1 MTKEDVIAIIIEFL
15 EAYGS
20 QVGSQKVRDLTLAE
34 MTDENLSAL
43 IIPST
48 VPSTGEWVQT
58 TLKTMMRPIT
68 NSVRDLETLKSDTIN
83 ATNAANNAATG
94 ASNVNATLVNMTVTV
109 TDRNGQ
115 SNSVNIGFEIYRTYA
130 SRVAMNA
137 DAANVPQ
144 GKFVMIATDKGVDPT
159 QPIGPDNPLDPDNAT
174 LWCRNANPAGDPDLA
189 PFNFLS
195 DLDQAS
201 AAAWADWLDNM
212 KPLIVA
218 AIQHAENVVVE
229 WQGQDGNG
237 GIKKQAQDAINK
249 ANTAANNVLTEWQG
263 QDGQGGIKKEALDA
277 TDEAN
282 NQAEYAK
289 TQGDYSKEWNEH
301 PPYIGNGVN
310 GDQNYWYV
318 WINHA
323 YVKSVYAKG
332 DDLHWDEMSEQEKEN
347 LARRVLEVICFDDVP
362 TRGSSNAVT
371 SDGLYKEFAKKQD
384 KITVASIA
392 TCESIIDELL

>member
-1 MTKEDVIAIIIEFL
+1 MTKEEVIAIIIEFL

-115 SNSVNIGFEIYRTYA
+115 STSVNIGFEIYRRYG
-130 SRVAMNA
+130 SVALMNA
-137 DAANVPQ
+137 DAANVPE
-144 GKFVMIATDKGVDPT
+144 GKFVIIATQDPT
-159 QPIGPDNPLDPDNAT
+159 SEENAR
-174 LWCRNANPAGDPDLA
+174 LYVRNEYEATDTEND

-201 AAAWADWLDNM
+201 SAAWADWLENM

-218 AIQHAENVVVE
+218 AINHAENVVIE

-237 GIKKQAQDAINK
+237 GIKKQAQDAINN
-249 ANTAANNVLTEWQG
+249 ANTAATNVLTEWQG
-263 QDGQGGIKKEALDA
+263 ADGTGGIKKQAQDA
-277 TDEAN
+277 ISNAITQAN
-282 NQAEYAK
+282 YAK

-310 GDQNYWYV
+310 GDQDYWYV
-318 WINHA
+318 WMNHA

-347 LARRVLEVICFDDVP
+347 LARRVLEVIGFDDVP
-362 TRGSSNAVT
+362 TQGSGNAVT

>member
-1 MTKEDVIAIIIEFL
+1 MTKEEVIAIIIEFL

-115 SNSVNIGFEIYRTYA
+115 SNSVNIGFEIYRRYG
-130 SRVAMNA
+130 SVALMNA
-137 DAANVPQ
+137 DAANVPE
-144 GKFVMIATDKGVDPT
+144 GKFVIIATQDPT
-159 QPIGPDNPLDPDNAT
+159 SEENAR
-174 LWCRNANPAGDPDLA
+174 LYVRNEYEATDTEND

-201 AAAWADWLDNM
+201 SAAWADWLENM

-218 AIQHAENVVVE
+218 AINHAENVVIE

-237 GIKKQAQDAINK
+237 GIKKQAQDAINN
-249 ANTAANNVLTEWQG
+249 ANTAATNVLTEWQG
-263 QDGQGGIKKEALDA
+263 ADGTGGIKKQAQDA
-277 TDEAN
+277 ISNATTQAN
-282 NQAEYAK
+282 YAK

-310 GDQNYWYV
+310 GDQDYWYV
-318 WINHA
+318 WMNHA

-347 LARRVLEVICFDDVP
+347 LARRVLEVIGFDDVP

-392 TCESIIDELL
+392 TCESIIDELT

>member
-1 MTKEDVIAIIIEFL
+1 MTKEEVIAIIIEFL

-115 SNSVNIGFEIYRTYA
+115 STSVNIGFEIYRRYG
-130 SRVAMNA
+130 SVALMNA
-137 DAANVPQ
+137 DAANVPE
-144 GKFVMIATDKGVDPT
+144 GKFVIIATQDPT
-159 QPIGPDNPLDPDNAT
+159 SEENAR
-174 LWCRNANPAGDPDLA
+174 LYVRNEYEATDTEND

-201 AAAWADWLDNM
+201 SAAWADWLENM

-218 AIQHAENVVVE
+218 AINHAENVVVE

-237 GIKKQAQDAINK
+237 GIKKQAQDAINT
-249 ANTAANNVLTEWQG
+249 ANTAATNVLTEWQG
-263 QDGQGGIKKEALDA
+263 ADGTGGIKKQAQDA
-277 TDEAN
+277 ISNATTQAN
-282 NQAEYAK
+282 YAK

-310 GDQNYWYV
+310 GDQDYWYV
-318 WINHA
+318 WMNHA

-347 LARRVLEVICFDDVP
+347 LARRVLEVIGFDGVP
-362 TRGSSNAVT
+362 TQGSGNAVT

>member
-1 MTKEDVIAIIIEFL
+1 MTKEEVIAIIIEFL

-68 NSVRDLETLKSDTIN
+68 NSVRDLETLKTETVN
-83 ATNAANNAATG
+83 AKDAANNAATG

-115 SNSVNIGFEIYRTYA
+115 STSVNIGFEIYRRYG
-130 SRVAMNA
+130 SVALMNA
-137 DAANVPQ
+137 DAANVPE
-144 GKFVMIATDKGVDPT
+144 GKFVIIATQDPT
-159 QPIGPDNPLDPDNAT
+159 SEENAR
-174 LWCRNANPAGDPDLA
+174 LYVRNEYEATDTEND

-201 AAAWADWLDNM
+201 SAAWADWLENM

-218 AIQHAENVVVE
+218 AINHAENVVIE

-237 GIKKQAQDAINK
+237 GIKKQAQDAINN

-263 QDGQGGIKKEALDA
+263 ADGTGGIKKQAQDA
-277 TDEAN
+277 ISNATTQAN
-282 NQAEYAK
+282 YAK

-310 GDQNYWYV
+310 GDQDYWYV
-318 WINHA
+318 WMNHA

-347 LARRVLEVICFDDVP
+347 LARRVLEVIGFDDVP

>member
-1 MTKEDVIAIIIEFL
+1 MTKEEVIAIIIEFL

-115 SNSVNIGFEIYRTYA
+115 STSVNIGFEIYRRYG
-130 SRVAMNA
+130 SVALMNA
-137 DAANVPQ
+137 DAANVPE
-144 GKFVMIATDKGVDPT
+144 GKFVIIATQDPT
-159 QPIGPDNPLDPDNAT
+159 SEENAR
-174 LWCRNANPAGDPDLA
+174 LYVRNEYEATDTEND

-201 AAAWADWLDNM
+201 SAAWADWLENM

-218 AIQHAENVVVE
+218 AINHAENVVIE

-237 GIKKQAQDAINK
+237 GIKKQAQDAINN

-263 QDGQGGIKKEALDA
+263 ADGTGGIKKQAQDA
-277 TDEAN
+277 ISNATTQAN
-282 NQAEYAK
+282 YAK

-310 GDQNYWYV
+310 GDQDYWYV
-318 WINHA
+318 WMNHA

-347 LARRVLEVICFDDVP
+347 LARRVLEVIGFDDVP
-362 TRGSSNAVT
+362 TQGSGNAVT

>member
-1 MTKEDVIAIIIEFL
+1 MTKEEVIQIIIEFL
-15 EAYGS
+15 EMNGS

-115 SNSVNIGFEIYRTYA
+115 STSVNIGFEIYRRYG
-130 SRVAMNA
+130 SVALMNA
-137 DAANVPQ
+137 DAANVPE
-144 GKFVMIATDKGVDPT
+144 GKFVIIATQDPT
-159 QPIGPDNPLDPDNAT
+159 SEENAR
-174 LWCRNANPAGDPDLA
+174 LYVRNEYEATDTEND

-201 AAAWADWLDNM
+201 SAAWADWLENM

-218 AIQHAENVVVE
+218 AINHAENVVIE

-237 GIKKQAQDAINK
+237 GIKKQAQDAINN
-249 ANTAANNVLTEWQG
+249 ANTAATNVLTEWQG

-282 NQAEYAK
+282 SQADYAK
-289 TQGDYSKEWNEH
+289 TQGDYAKEWNLH

-310 GDQNYWYV
+310 GDLNYWYV
-318 WINHA
+318 WQNHN
-323 YVKSVYAKG
+323 YVRSAYAKG
-332 DDLHWDEMSEQEKEN
+332 DDLHWDEMSEQEKED
-347 LARRVLEVICFDDVP
+347 LAERVLAVIGFDEVPVD
-362 TRGSSNAVT
+362 GSPKAVT
-371 SDGLYKEFAKKQD
+371 SGGLFNEFAKKQD
-384 KITVASIA
+384 KVKIASVA
-392 TCESIIDELL
+392 TCESIIDELT

>member
-1 MTKEDVIAIIIEFL
+1 MTKEEVIAIIIEFL

-115 SNSVNIGFEIYRTYA
+115 SNSVNIGFEIYRRYG
-130 SRVAMNA
+130 SVALMNA
-137 DAANVPQ
+137 DAANVPE
-144 GKFVMIATDKGVDPT
+144 GKFVIIATQDPT
-159 QPIGPDNPLDPDNAT
+159 SEENAR
-174 LWCRNANPAGDPDLA
+174 LYVRNEYEATDTEND

-201 AAAWADWLDNM
+201 SAAWADWLENM

-218 AIQHAENVVVE
+218 AINHAENVVIE

-237 GIKKQAQDAINK
+237 GIKKQAQDAINN
-249 ANTAANNVLTEWQG
+249 ANTAATNVLTEWQG
-263 QDGQGGIKKEALDA
+263 ADGTGGIKKQAQDA
-277 TDEAN
+277 ISNATTQAN
-282 NQAEYAK
+282 YAK

-310 GDQNYWYV
+310 GDQDYWYV
-318 WINHA
+318 WMNHA

-347 LARRVLEVICFDDVP
+347 LARRVLDVIGFDDVP
-362 TRGSSNAVT
+362 TQGSGNAVT

>member
-1 MTKEDVIAIIIEFL
+1 MTKEEVIAIIIEFL

-20 QVGSQKVRDLTLAE
+20 QVGSQKVRDLTLTE

-115 SNSVNIGFEIYRTYA
+115 SSSVNIGFEIYRRYG
-130 SRVAMNA
+130 SVALMNA
-137 DAANVPQ
+137 DAASVTE
-144 GKFVMIATDKGVDPT
+144 GIFVIIATQDPT
-159 QPIGPDNPLDPDNAT
+159 SEENAR
-174 LWCRNANPAGDPDLA
+174 LYVRNEYEATDTEND

-201 AAAWADWLDNM
+201 SAAWADWLENM

-218 AIQHAENVVVE
+218 AITHAENVVVE

-237 GIKKQAQDAINK
+237 GIKKQAQDAINN
-249 ANTAANNVLTEWQG
+249 ANTAATNVLTEWQG
-263 QDGQGGIKKEALDA
+263 ADGTGGIKKQAQDA
-277 TDEAN
+277 ISNATTQAN
-282 NQAEYAK
+282 YAK

-310 GDQNYWYV
+310 GDQDYWYV
-318 WINHA
+318 WMNHA

-347 LARRVLEVICFDDVP
+347 LARRVLEVIGFDGVP
-362 TRGSSNAVT
+362 TQGSGNAVT

>member
-1 MTKEDVIAIIIEFL
+1 MTKEEVIAIIIEFL

-115 SNSVNIGFEIYRTYA
+115 STSVNIGFEIYRRYG
-130 SRVAMNA
+130 SVALMNA
-137 DAANVPQ
+137 DAANVPE
-144 GKFVMIATDKGVDPT
+144 GKFVIIATQDPT
-159 QPIGPDNPLDPDNAT
+159 SEENAR
-174 LWCRNANPAGDPDLA
+174 LYVRNEYEATDTEND

-201 AAAWADWLDNM
+201 SAAWADWLENM

-218 AIQHAENVVVE
+218 AINHAENVVIE

-237 GIKKQAQDAINK
+237 GIKKQAQDAINN

-263 QDGQGGIKKEALDA
+263 ADGTGGIKKQAQDA
-277 TDEAN
+277 ISNATTQAN
-282 NQAEYAK
+282 YAK

-310 GDQNYWYV
+310 GDQDYWYV
-318 WINHA
+318 WMNHA

-347 LARRVLEVICFDDVP
+347 LARRVLEVIGFDDRP

-384 KITVASIA
+384 NITVASIA